1 VSNAPTDRP
10 FRWYATEKIAHLEA
24 EIEDLKDDKR
34 VFLSHINMMADLLM
48 PDQVARC
55 RKLMDQTPR
64 MEFLSNALS
73 IHEENA
79 ALRKHLIN
87 LGYIVTNFNGEIGIA
102 HDPYK

>member
-1 VSNAPTDRP
+1 MKEAATDRP
-10 FRWYATEKIAHLEA
+10 FRWYATEKIAQLEA
-24 EIEDLKDDKR
+24 EIADLKDDSR
-34 VFLSHINMMADLLM
+34 IYLSHISMMADLLT

-64 MEFLSNALS
+64 MEFLSHALS

-79 ALRKHLIN
+79 ALRKHLIG
-87 LGYIVTNFNGEIGIA
+87 LGYIITNFNGEIAIA

>member
-1 VSNAPTDRP
+1 MKEPPTDRP
-10 FRWYATEKIAHLEA
+10 FRWYAAEKIERLEA
-24 EIEDLKDDKR
+24 EIADLKDDIR
-34 VFLSHINMMADLLM
+34 IYLSHMSMMADLLT

-87 LGYIVTNFNGEIGIA
+87 LGYIITNFNGEIAIA